1 MKDDKHFNIRV
12 YALLINM
19 NQEILVAEEYHFSTF
34 MRKFPGGGLQ
44 FGESTT
50 DCLRRELR
58 EELGIEVGRIEHQH
72 TTDIFVQSAFNSNHQ
87 VIGVYYA
94 TVAPDYLISMYRE
107 NYAQPSTEG
116 EERFRWIPLEKIGI
130 DDFTFLIDRQAI
142 EIFINKFKDDPI

>member
-12 YALLINM
+12 YALLINIKK
-19 NQEILVAEEYHFSTF
+19 EILIAEEYHYSTF

-58 EELGIEVGRIEHQH
+58 EELGIEIGNIEHHH

-87 VIGVYYA
+87 VIGIYYA
-94 TVAPDYLISMYRE
+94 TVAPDNLINKYRE

-116 EERFRWIPLEKIGI
+116 EERFRWIALDKISVN
-130 DDFTFLIDRQAI
+130 DFTFPIDKQAM
-142 EIFINKFKDDPI
+142 EIFLNKIKNQSF